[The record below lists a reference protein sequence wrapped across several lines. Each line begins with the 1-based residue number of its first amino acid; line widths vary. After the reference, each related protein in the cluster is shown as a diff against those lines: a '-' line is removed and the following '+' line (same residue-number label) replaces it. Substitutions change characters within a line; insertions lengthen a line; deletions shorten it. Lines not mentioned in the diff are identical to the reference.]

1 MYRMERMPRRIG
13 TCNLEDTG
21 VVRVAYS
28 SSELCFSRSRIQGL
42 ANPTLRR
49 VHSTLQVIESVLF

>member
-1 MYRMERMPRRIG
+1 MQQLYRVERMPRRIG

-21 VVRVAYS
+21 VERVAYTN
-28 SSELCFSRSRIQGL
+28 SELCFSSSRIQGL

-49 VHSTLQVIESVLF
+49 VHSK